1 MPDHQRFE
9 NRLGGLRS
17 DRSGAVGGAS
27 VSRRPQLG
35 RKSRLPEGPVGL
47 RSPSVDSFAGISC
60 VACFADIANGASVL
74 DLGCGSGMD
83 SLLVGARAA
92 SVLGV
97 DFSKQMLDR
106 ARRSAE
112 AMGLSNVEFRDGDAE
127 RIPAETGSID
137 VAFGQRY
144 LQSEPGTGGHFRRAG
159 QGGPSWRLCLRCRA
173 SPHRTHTT

>member
-1 MPDHQRFE
+1 
-9 NRLGGLRS
+9 
-17 DRSGAVGGAS
+17 
-27 VSRRPQLG
+27 
-35 RKSRLPEGPVGL
+35 
-47 RSPSVDSFAGISC
+47 
-60 VACFADIANGASVL
+60 
-74 DLGCGSGMD
+74 MD

-137 VAFGQRY
+137 VALVNGIFNLNPARADIFGELARVVRPGGY
-144 LQSEPGTGGHFRRAG
+144 VFAAELVLTGPIPPDVKPSESDWFA
-159 QGGPSWRLCLRCRA
+159 
-173 SPHRTHTT
+173 